1 MAYKDWLNE
10 QASNKNA
17 GMNNIKPAD
26 IPAVKKMTPV
36 SGVKAPSTNAG
47 GGNSTPTTN
56 TGATGAENGAGGTT
70 GGSMTYEDWY
80 ATNKQHYD
88 DLYQQTLAGIEA
100 KRQKTITDSAAAR
113 AKQVGTYGA
122 NAERLASMGL
132 TGGGYSDY
140 LTAQAHA
147 AHRGD
152 VQAANALAEQSK
164 LTTKQGY
171 DETMLGLTEQRMQK
185 EQQYQ
190 SDKSAI
196 LREIEADGFG
206 SMTTISET
214 AKAKGMSDEDI
225 SSALGAYE
233 KRVLSGIKTFQYV
246 PTEETNE
253 DGSEKYT
260 LEVMSDEDI
269 DAYVKADQIT
279 EETAKRLKQE
289 RNNALLEYIQNKSNS
304 IAEMEEY
311 IAGYEK
317 ELGKAG
323 VQQAN
328 YMANVAQKD
337 NGDPPKNVNDLN
349 NYLDTIM
356 RNVSDE
362 YLTKGDGLAIGAYL
376 LSRMKPKVAKIGN
389 ATVDG
394 DTIKGVFGDGTEYT
408 LHLQSATDM
417 DLEQTLNT
425 YMAGKGLDVGSVVII
440 DGEPYVY
447 KGNEEWWKAAAEA
460 TRGKE
465 KYTLSGL
472 PASSGNLYEI
482 PPHQPSEDGYSNY
495 LTS

>member
-10 QASNKNA
+10 KAAQKDSPKNA
-17 GMNNIKPAD
+17 GMGTAEDIKPES
-26 IPAVKKMTPV
+26 IPAPKANPAL
-36 SGVKAPSTNAG
+36 GVPSKAP
-47 GGNSTPTTN
+47 
-56 TGATGAENGAGGTT
+56 T
-70 GGSMTYEDWY
+70 GGKTEGADSYEAWY
-80 ATNKQHYD
+80 ETQKAYYD
-88 DLYQQTLAGIEA
+88 KLYADTLAGIEA
-100 KRQKTITDSAAAR
+100 NRQKTITDSSAAR

-164 LTTKQGY
+164 LTEQQKY
-171 DETMLGLTEQRMQK
+171 DATMLGLTEQRMQK
-185 EQQYQ
+185 EKQYQ
-190 SDKSAI
+190 SDKSEI

-214 AKAKGMSDEDI
+214 AKAKGMSDKDI
-225 SSALGAYE
+225 SFALGEYE

-279 EETAKRLKQE
+279 AETAQRLKKE
-289 RNNALLEYIQNKSNS
+289 RNDALLEYIQNKSKS
-304 IAEMEEY
+304 IKEMEDYLE
-311 IAGYEK
+311 GYAE

-323 VQQAN
+323 MQQAT
-328 YMANVAQKD
+328 YMLNVAQKD
-337 NGDPPKNVNDLN
+337 NGDPPKDVNALLDDLGT
-349 NYLDTIM
+349 L
-356 RNVSDE
+356 RDE
-362 YLTKGDGLAIGAYL
+362 EQDGYLTNGDRLAISAYL
-376 LSRMKPKVAKIGN
+376 LSRMKPLKVAKIGK

-394 DTIKGVFGDGTEYT
+394 DNVKGVFGDGTEYT
-408 LHLQSATDM
+408 LHLQSTADPN
-417 DLEQTLNT
+417 LNLTLNT
-425 YMAGKGLDVGSVVII
+425 YMAGKDLDVGSVVII
-440 DGEPYVY
+440 GEVPYVY
-447 KGNEEWWKAAAEA
+447 TGNEEWWKADDEA
-460 TRGKE
+460 TRGK
-465 KYTLSGL
+465 YTYHLSGL
-472 PASSGNLYEI
+472 PASSGNTYEI